1 MAAVFVQY
9 PCRFSTF
16 REEEFIAHINNLYR
30 LQNEINKLSKR
41 AMWLIPGDRQTRFF
55 PSTYYLTAVALSHIL
70 DRHYF
75 KVPRYPDKSK
85 FTIPV
90 PEIVRYI
97 RMAFLVPD
105 EPISGLQRHRI
116 MPTGV
121 TIGRSHDGRPCQHIA
136 VISDVYG
143 YIRTAYPV

>member
-9 PCRFSTF
+9 PSRYSPFQ
-16 REEEFIAHINNLYR
+16 EEEFIAHINNLYR
-30 LQNEINKLSKR
+30 IQKEIGKLSKR
-41 AMWLIPGDRQTRFF
+41 AMWLIPGDRQNRFF

-70 DRHYF
+70 DRHFY

-90 PEIVRYI
+90 QEIVRYI
-97 RMAFLVPD
+97 RLAFLVPD
-105 EPISGLQRHRI
+105 EPIIGMRRQRI
-116 MPTGV
+116 METGV
-121 TIGRSHDGRPCQHIA
+121 NIGRSHDGQLCQRIA